1 MVQQLAADKIR
12 HKRVFPA
19 DDHHLPQL
27 VNHWEY
33 SDEIASYFGAKP
45 DLVRWFFRNPFK
57 YVTCVRAYAVAL
69 CVCVWCE
76 CSCSRANGGPRWWTI
91 ISAPWSAHIYRVE
104 EPKARDEAIANINRT
119 WLPDHYSFNFFNKA
133 MLAFD
138 LWLVLNVVAVFCLLY
153 VYLFLM

>member
-1 MVQQLAADKIR
+1 VTKKKSLTKVGGWCIAQLAADKIR

-57 YVTCVRAYAVAL
+57 YVPTLPDA
-69 CVCVWCE
+69 
-76 CSCSRANGGPRWWTI
+76 P
-91 ISAPWSAHIYRVE
+91 APWHRTSTSSHLR
-104 EPKARDEAIANINRT
+104 ART
-119 WLPDHYSFNFFNKA
+119 
-133 MLAFD
+133 
-138 LWLVLNVVAVFCLLY
+138 
-153 VYLFLM
+153 

>member
-1 MVQQLAADKIR
+1 MSGVRGQQLAADKIP

-57 YVTCVRAYAVAL
+57 YVTCVRPYAVAL
-69 CVCVWCE
+69 
-76 CSCSRANGGPRWWTI
+76 
-91 ISAPWSAHIYRVE
+91 
-104 EPKARDEAIANINRT
+104 
-119 WLPDHYSFNFFNKA
+119 
-133 MLAFD
+133 
-138 LWLVLNVVAVFCLLY
+138 
-153 VYLFLM
+153 